1 MYHWFLPC
9 RTVISALV
17 KMMKE
22 KKWAHRVLR
31 KQGQTCYSHGPS
43 GGERKAKAVN
53 WVQFFFFLSML
64 SMQQSDV
71 ALKTQR
77 LFDPPSFYFWKW
89 YSHYLTS
96 RDVGEPPEGNSTEHL
111 EAFLGGFQLHFLWEE
126 GRSLRIGGVRR
137 PEATAKKRT
146 FLMCTEFHSW
156 LFPRVQ
162 RL

>member
-53 WVQFFFFLSML
+53 WVQFFFFPINA
-64 SMQQSDV
+64 V
-71 ALKTQR
+71 HA
-77 LFDPPSFYFWKW
+77 
-89 YSHYLTS
+89 
-96 RDVGEPPEGNSTEHL
+96 
-111 EAFLGGFQLHFLWEE
+111 A
-126 GRSLRIGGVRR
+126 VRR
-137 PEATAKKRT
+137 GAQNPKA
-146 FLMCTEFHSW
+146 F
-156 LFPRVQ
+156 
-162 RL
+162 